1 MFSFSQSFPLLIFRC
16 GCVIALFIINHFG
29 ILKGSINES
38 LPRCV
43 ALVKDD
49 ITIEFVIRKKMKAII
64 SSISFTR
71 LFFFYNINNR
81 SVVRQIKSNRHLE
94 LTCKSNLFSWCR

>member
-43 ALVKDD
+43 TLVKDD
-49 ITIEFVIRKKMKAII
+49 ITIEFVIRKKNEGNYFVDFVYKIV
-64 SSISFTR
+64 
-71 LFFFYNINNR
+71 FFL
-81 SVVRQIKSNRHLE
+81 QH
-94 LTCKSNLFSWCR
+94 